1 MVLLLWLAISIVSRI
16 VTKSIYELSIGTDE
30 ISNGNL
36 THRLFINSRDEI
48 GELAI
53 KFNNMAQN
61 LYNMIQQRNEAINEL
76 KSSEEK
82 FNKAF
87 NI

>member
-1 MVLLLWLAISIVSRI
+1 M
-16 VTKSIYELSIGTDE
+16 
-30 ISNGNL
+30 

-53 KFNNMAQN
+53 KFNNMAQT
-61 LYNMIQQRNEAINEL
+61 LYNMIKQRNEAINEL
-76 KSSEEK
+76 KYSEEK

-87 NI
+87 NYSADVIAIVRLSDKLYIENKSSVFTHFWI